1 MHGVALACA
10 SMAGSGI
17 SLSTEVRRTAMA
29 ATIVD
34 SPGHWSNWSNWLHQC
49 VREVVG
55 MLFCTDAIAGEA
67 AVGELRRSRVQFA
80 PLLCFPSS
88 VFVRYSDSI
97 EKDSSFIF

>member
-34 SPGHWSNWSNWLHQC
+34 SPDHRSNWLHQC
-49 VREVVG
+49 VQEVVG
-55 MLFCTDAIAGEA
+55 MLFVPT
-67 AVGELRRSRVQFA
+67 
-80 PLLCFPSS
+80 PSPKKPPSASSIDPACDPTPCS
-88 VFVRYSDSI
+88 VLVPMTRGPSYFVDPGCQWL
-97 EKDSSFIF
+97 KD